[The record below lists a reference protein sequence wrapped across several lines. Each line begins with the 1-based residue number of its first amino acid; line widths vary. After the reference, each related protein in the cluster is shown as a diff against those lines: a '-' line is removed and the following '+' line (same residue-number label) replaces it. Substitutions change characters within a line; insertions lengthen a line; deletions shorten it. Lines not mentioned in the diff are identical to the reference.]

1 MTAVMSRRVATRR
14 LREAEAR
21 LLPGA
26 AVVHEMRRGEPALE
40 RLARPE
46 MQAALEDLGG
56 RVEGASRLVGSP
68 LVESRLWQ
76 EDDSL
81 DKHRIDS
88 IIAASGIPEW
98 KRTRLQP
105 MFEKQWGRTARMVVA
120 AVEKHDIKPSQ
131 TDAIVRSI
139 LEKGGTRVGLVDID
153 GDTRRALLKV
163 IEVGRQLGMSPRK
176 VASLIQHFVPAG
188 RFTLAG
194 KQYRSQMIAR
204 TEVLSAAREASLQS
218 YKFSRTVERVM
229 AFDGE
234 EFDETCAS
242 RNGEFFSIE
251 QAEMENGDTHPNC
264 VLAWGPA

>member
-1 MTAVMSRRVATRR
+1 MTAVLTRR
-14 LREAEAR
+14 SAARMMREAEAR
-21 LLPGA
+21 LIPGA
-26 AVVHEMRRGEPALE
+26 EVVQSIRAGEPALE

-46 MQAALEDLGG
+46 IQHVLEDLAE
-56 RVEGASRLVGSP
+56 RVHGASIRVGSP

-76 EDDSL
+76 EDESA
-81 DKHRIDS
+81 DKHRIDA
-88 IIAASGIPEW
+88 IIGATDISSW
-98 KRTRLQP
+98 KRQMLKP
-105 MFEKQWGRTARMVVA
+105 MFERQWQRTARMVIA
-120 AVEKHDIKPSQ
+120 AVERHDIKPTL
-131 TDAIVRSI
+131 TDNIVRNI

-153 GDTRRALLKV
+153 GDTRRALLKT
-163 IEVGRQLGMSPRK
+163 IEVGRSLGMSPRK

-218 YKFSRTVERVM
+218 YKFSRTVEKVI

-234 EFDETCAS
+234 EFDEICAS
-242 RNGEFFSIE
+242 RNGEIFSIE

-264 VLAWGPA
+264 VLCWGPA

>member
-1 MTAVMSRRVATRR
+1 MM
-14 LREAEAR
+14 REAEAR

-26 AVVHEMRRGEPALE
+26 EVVQSIRAGEPALE

-46 MQAALEDLGG
+46 IQHALEGLGE
-56 RVEGASRLVGSP
+56 RVHGASVRVGSP

-76 EDDSL
+76 EDEATDQ
-81 DKHRIDS
+81 HRIDS
-88 IIAASGIPEW
+88 IILASNIPAW
-98 KRTRLQP
+98 KEQTLRP
-105 MFEKQWGRTARMVVA
+105 MFERQWQRTARMVIA
-120 AVEKHDIKPSQ
+120 AVEKNDIKPSL
-131 TDAIVRSI
+131 TDRIVKDI
-139 LEKGGTRVGLVDID
+139 LAKGGTRVGLVDID
-153 GDTRRALLKV
+153 GDTRRALLKT

-176 VASLIQHFVPAG
+176 VASLIQHFIPAG

-218 YKFSRTVERVM
+218 YKFSRTVEKVM

-242 RNGEFFSIE
+242 RNGEIFSIE

-264 VLAWGPA
+264 VLCWGPA

>member
-1 MTAVMSRRVATRR
+1 MTAVLTRRSATRI

-21 LLPGA
+21 LIPGA
-26 AVVHEMRRGEPALE
+26 AVVHSIRAGEPALE

-46 MQAALEDLGG
+46 MQHALEDLGG
-56 RVEGASRLVGSP
+56 RVEGAAKLVGSP
-68 LVESRLWQ
+68 LVETRLRQ
-76 EDDSL
+76 EDGEY

-88 IIAASGIPEW
+88 IIAASNIPDW
-98 KRTRLQP
+98 KANVLRP
-105 MFEKQWGRTARMVVA
+105 MFEKQWQRTARMVIA
-120 AVEKHDIKPSQ
+120 AVERNDIKPTQ
-131 TDAIVRSI
+131 TDAIVRNI

-163 IEVGRQLGMSPRK
+163 VEVGRSLGMSPRK

-218 YKFSRTVERVM
+218 YKFSRTVEKVI